1 LLYVL
6 VDFLRVR
13 AAYDRVAWNLKP
25 VVWAHEILVR
35 QGRSVAAEL
44 WCQAMVER
52 TTEAAD
58 SHLLNL
64 QALSDQY
71 GMQLATVFDR
81 LNERFVRPLV
91 IDRVRSLVLPAMRVD
106 SMAARKEGPPDPG
119 RGNPYRSIPRE
130 DAFAALTGE
139 IGSLASEPSGAGL
152 DLPDWLAALEE
163 EVTVARSR
171 MQHQSSA
178 ARLIRRIGQ
187 VRLTWDE
194 LLSQL
199 DDSP

>member
-1 LLYVL
+1 
-6 VDFLRVR
+6 
-13 AAYDRVAWNLKP
+13 
-25 VVWAHEILVR
+25 
-35 QGRSVAAEL
+35 
-44 WCQAMVER
+44 
-52 TTEAAD
+52 
-58 SHLLNL
+58 
-64 QALSDQY
+64 
-71 GMQLATVFDR
+71 
-81 LNERFVRPLV
+81 
-91 IDRVRSLVLPAMRVD
+91 
-106 SMAARKEGPPDPG
+106 
-119 RGNPYRSIPRE
+119 
-130 DAFAALTGE
+130 LTGE